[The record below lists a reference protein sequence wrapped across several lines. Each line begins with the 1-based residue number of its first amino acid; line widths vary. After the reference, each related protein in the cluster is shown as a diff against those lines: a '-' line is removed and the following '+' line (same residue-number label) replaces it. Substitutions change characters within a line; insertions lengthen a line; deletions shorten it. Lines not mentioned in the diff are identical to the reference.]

1 MKAIK
6 KVVVYYDDNTYEEVG
21 NKAAIFGPVTNTSIV
36 DNPMPNPIPSTRNP
50 PPLRTCCVVCGDPT
64 GHGGMICPKMYPTS
78 TQEAN

>member
-21 NKAAIFGPVTNTSIV
+21 NKAAIFGPVTNTPAV
-36 DNPMPNPIPSTRNP
+36 DNP
-50 PPLRTCCVVCGDPT
+50 PPLRTCCIVCGDPV

-78 TQEAN
+78 TQGAN